1 MNRKSNNEKRVI
13 LSGGKRSRRTPWKCR
28 RVTQRD
34 SSTSLGMT
42 AAIRHSL
49 FITSL
54 IFIGLLLRS
63 GECAS
68 PPPTSAVADN
78 RLPTPQ
84 SETERKY
91 LRLSGTAERFSLDNV
106 QADILVLDF
115 FDMYCHVCQ
124 ARAGHMN
131 DFYKLVQSRGLSGR
145 VRVLGIGV
153 GDTPKEVT
161 VFKEKFGLPFPVFP
175 DRTGSFSRQFG
186 KIRVPNIIV
195 LKRRVGHFEVVYQ
208 ESSLPDNAEQF
219 LSKVLSYATMK
230 FSLPVA
236 ENAKCIEDGTTKR
249 CPIVLPGQRD
259 VNDKE
264 KSSASGQERR
274 EVSK

>member
-1 MNRKSNNEKRVI
+1 MNTKSNDQMTNA
-13 LSGGKRSRRTPWKCR
+13 RSSAS
-28 RVTQRD
+28 V
-34 SSTSLGMT
+34 
-42 AAIRHSL
+42 IRHSAL
-49 FITSL
+49 IISL
-54 IFIGLLLRS
+54 VFVGLLLRS

-68 PPPTSAVADN
+68 PPPTPAAADT
-78 RLPTPQ
+78 RLPAPQ
-84 SETERKY
+84 SEAERKY
-91 LRLSGTAERFSLDNV
+91 LGLSPTVERFSLDNV

-124 ARAGHMN
+124 SRARHMN
-131 DFYKLVQSRGLSGR
+131 EFYKLVESRGLSGR
-145 VRVLGIGV
+145 VRILGIGV

-208 ESSLPDNAEQF
+208 ESSLPDNPEQF
-219 LSKVLSYATMK
+219 LSKVLSYATTK

-236 ENAKCIEDGTTKR
+236 ENPKCIEDGTTKR

-264 KSSASGQERR
+264 KSTASGQARR